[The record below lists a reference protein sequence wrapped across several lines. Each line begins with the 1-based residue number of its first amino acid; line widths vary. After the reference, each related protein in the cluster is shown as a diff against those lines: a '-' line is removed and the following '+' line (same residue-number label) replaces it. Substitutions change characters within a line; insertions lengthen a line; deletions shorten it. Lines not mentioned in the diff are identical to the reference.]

1 MKLTFLASYAEL
13 GAAIPLNGGAYA
25 YLTRTYSPL
34 LGFLFLWSLGVAVKP
49 CGVATIST
57 VFAQYVNRV
66 IFFELEAHAATPV
79 WANKL
84 AAIGCV
90 WTVTLLHAWGSR
102 VGVMVV
108 NLATVIKVLAVGFIA
123 FVGIVVLCIPLLL
136 IPHGLLHALFCKD
149 CAVCGFYCS
158 FYHPDVLD
166 RLGGTLMVGIGKGE
180 GNFSGDWFA
189 GSTGDLGRYAVAM
202 FSGLWAY
209 AGILI
214 FLTKLTKY
222 RMG

>member
-1 MKLTFLASYAEL
+1 MASLRVSHMDRLRSLPITIPFVGPLCSLFPGRRLTFLASYAEL

-34 LGFLFLWSLGVAVKP
+34 LGFLFLWTLSVAVKP

-66 IFFELEAHAATPV
+66 IFFELEAHATTPV

-84 AAIGCV
+84 AAIACV

-123 FVGIVVLCIPLLL
+123 FVGIVVLCISLSPYPL
-136 IPHGLLHALFCKD
+136 F
-149 CAVCGFYCS
+149 
-158 FYHPDVLD
+158 
-166 RLGGTLMVGIGKGE
+166 LM
-180 GNFSGDWFA
+180 
-189 GSTGDLGRYAVAM
+189 LY
-202 FSGLWAY
+202 L
-209 AGILI
+209 
-214 FLTKLTKY
+214 
-222 RMG
+222 